1 MKLYSFSLLFFI
13 KLFALPTVQSQPSPF
28 LTTMAATG
36 VTVSD
41 EVIAQFNEV
50 KLGRQKAK
58 WIIYKIDGRFRE
70 WVLWGVNGQGDLKG

>member
-1 MKLYSFSLLFFI
+1 
-13 KLFALPTVQSQPSPF
+13 
-28 LTTMAATG
+28 MAATG

-70 WVLWGVNGQGDLKG
+70 WVLWGANDLGELRG

>member
-1 MKLYSFSLLFFI
+1 MLSYS
-13 KLFALPTVQSQPSPF
+13 TVPF
-28 LTTMAATG
+28 PTTMAATG

-70 WVLWGVNGQGDLKG
+70 WVLWVVNWPRRIKGLNPSGEWVHCGA